1 RRVLLARIDAQSEKP
16 YTRDFSF
23 DPAQVMTND
32 RLHYVVAALT
42 IVRAYITAGRPKVA
56 SGRTASFEHWDD
68 LVRQPLCWLAG
79 LVRQSGDPELPTLA
93 DPMEAAARAFE
104 QDPETTKLAAMLEAW
119 HEAFGG
125 MQTTVA
131 SVIRR
136 GDTDERLGTALEEI
150 AGQAGKVNS
159 RMLGRW
165 IERMTGRIVG
175 GRLFVRVGLRAGVLH
190 WSVGKVG
197 GASAQPQIVDAP
209 FAAQNPP
216 NGTKPTKP
224 GQAGHEGADSQSQNV
239 DAPFAGTNPPEP
251 TKPTKNR
258 GSVSSDAS
266 GVVGLVPFGGFSE
279 DNSRAH
285 VGQSGAHTNPAG
297 DDVEFFE

>member
-1 RRVLLARIDAQSEKP
+1 MPVDTQSEKP
-16 YTRDFSF
+16 YTRDFAF
-23 DPAQVMTND
+23 DPAQMITND

-56 SGRTASFEHWDD
+56 KGRTASFEHWDD

-79 LVRQSGDPELPTLA
+79 LVRESADPELPTLA

-136 GDTDERLGTALEEI
+136 GDTDERLGEAMDEI
-150 AGQAGKVNS
+150 AGQSGKVNS

-165 IERMTGRIVG
+165 VERMTGRIVG
-175 GRLFVRVGLRAGVLH
+175 GKQFVRIGLRAGVLY

-197 GASAQPQIVDAP
+197 ASAPQTQNVNAP
-209 FAAQNPP
+209 SAAEHPP
-216 NGTKPTKP
+216 KPTKP
-224 GQAGHEGADSQSQNV
+224 TNAGQAGDKPKDFQNQNV
-239 DAPFAGTNPPEP
+239 NAPLTGRNTPKP

-258 GSVSSDAS
+258 GLDTPEAP
-266 GVVGLVPFGGFSE
+266 GVVGLGGFGGFSAV
-279 DNSRAH
+279 NSRAKI
-285 VGQSGAHTNPAG
+285 SDASSAPKSAG
-297 DDVEFFE
+297 DDVEVFE